1 VANRAFWF
9 LALVASL
16 APVMAGSANAFEFR
30 LDAGAASLD
39 SRATGIFDLGELRSG
54 QRSARVRALVHHGR
68 VLQVHGRLEGR
79 WLAKTSGSSGGK
91 PMSPSKFDELVA
103 IAGGVNRDVRQASAD
118 VRRSFSTAAELMPI
132 ARTSAARVNGV
143 ASEDWFVLG
152 ISPVSTASA
161 ADCGA
166 LGCEALYQHES
177 HHSEGFRIAVDAS
190 SGHWGFQGFGIVA
203 IWALPGS

>member
-1 VANRAFWF
+1 
-9 LALVASL
+9 
-16 APVMAGSANAFEFR
+16 MAGSANAFEFR
-30 LDAGAASLD
+30 PDAGAASLD

-54 QRSARVRALVHHGR
+54 RHSARVRALVHHGR

-79 WLAKTSGSSGGK
+79 WLAKSSGSSGGK
-91 PMSPSKFDELVA
+91 SMSPSKFDELVA

-132 ARTSAARVNGV
+132 VGMTAFRVRGGEPDYSYLAAFWPV
-143 ASEDWFVLG
+143 A
-152 ISPVSTASA
+152 TASA

-166 LGCEALYQHES
+166 LGCEALYRYES
-177 HHSEGFRIAVDAS
+177 RQSEGFRIAVDVS